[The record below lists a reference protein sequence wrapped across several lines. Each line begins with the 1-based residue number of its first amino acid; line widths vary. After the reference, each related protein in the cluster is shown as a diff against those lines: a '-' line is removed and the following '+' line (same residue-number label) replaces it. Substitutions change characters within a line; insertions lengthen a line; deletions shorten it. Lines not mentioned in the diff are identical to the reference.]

1 MGRHAKSKTKAH
13 QLYVEISERW
23 KARAVELYNA
33 ELEKETGE
41 TKKGLRKICQQVEEE
56 CWKEEKVKIKVSKSS
71 LSRYAKGG
79 KTQAQSNA
87 EGSLVTAK
95 EADVIIEYTIQV
107 ANQGHGLSLRR
118 LEEHANEILQ
128 SRMGEDFN
136 GVGKNWASRFLEKHS
151 DRLWSYWCHP
161 LDSSRARAGNP
172 QTKKKFFDMLEA
184 SIIGDDADKDTEPI
198 PDELIFGSDETGIQ
212 QGLGTRQ
219 RIIGP
224 KGKKV
229 QHQQRSG
236 DRENITVIVTICAD
250 GTSLP
255 PAVIFKGE
263 SFQTSWKQNNPL
275 NAS

>member
-1 MGRHAKSKTKAH
+1 MGQHAKSKTKAR
-13 QLYVEISERW
+13 QIYVEISEKW
-23 KARAVELYNA
+23 KARAAELYNT
-33 ELEKETGE
+33 ELEKEPGE

-56 CWKEEKVKIKVSKSS
+56 CWKEEKVRIKVSKTS

-87 EGSLVTAK
+87 EGSLVTIE
-95 EADVIIEYTIQV
+95 EAEVIIEYAIQV

-128 SRMGEDFN
+128 ARMGEDFD
-136 GVGKNWASRFLEKHS
+136 GVGKNWASHFLEKHS

-161 LDSSRARAGNP
+161 LENSRARAGNP
-172 QTKKKFFDMLEA
+172 HTKKAFYDMLEEN
-184 SIIGDDADKDTEPI
+184 IMGDEEEEPI
-198 PDELIFGSDETGIQ
+198 PDELIFGADETGVQ

-236 DRENITVIVTICAD
+236 DRENITVMVAICAD

-263 SFQTSWKQNNPL
+263 SFQTSWRQNNPL

>member
-1 MGRHAKSKTKAH
+1 MGRRAKSKAKVC
-13 QLYVEISERW
+13 QIYVEISERW
-23 KARAVELYNA
+23 KAHAVELYKA

-71 LSRYAKGG
+71 LSRYADGG

-128 SRMGEDFN
+128 AWLGEDFN
-136 GVGKNWASRFLEKHS
+136 GVGKNWTSRFLEKHS

-161 LDSSRARAGNP
+161 LENSQARAGNP
-172 QTKKKFFDMLEA
+172 QTKKKFFDLLEE
-184 SIIGDDADKDTEPI
+184 SIIGDKDEEPI
-198 PDELIFGSDETGIQ
+198 LDELIFGSDETGIQ

-219 RIIGP
+219 CIVGP

-229 QHQQRSG
+229 QHQQQGG

-250 GTSLP
+250 GTLLP